1 MDGDRRALLKGF
13 GFGLL
18 GFIPFLTA
26 CNRRS
31 GEIQPKEEKV
41 QTHPNTQ
48 TSSVRRKPT
57 PPIDAPAPGRIETA
71 TFALG

>member
-1 MDGDRRALLKGF
+1 VDSRRRVLVKGLGVVF
-13 GFGLL
+13 L
-18 GFIPFLTA
+18 GFVPFLTA

-57 PPIDAPAPGRIETA
+57 PPIDAVARGRIETA